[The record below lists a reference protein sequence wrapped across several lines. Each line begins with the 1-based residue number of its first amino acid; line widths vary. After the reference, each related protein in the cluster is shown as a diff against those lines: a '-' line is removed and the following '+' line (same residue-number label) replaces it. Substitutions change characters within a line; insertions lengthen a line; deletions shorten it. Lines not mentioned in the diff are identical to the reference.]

1 MDGQTHHTHASGG
14 TAVLADRAAAVLRTL
29 ALDEQL
35 KSVVSQDGA
44 LGPVARRVAR
54 RYVAGETLD
63 EAVSFV
69 RAINAAGHRATADY
83 MGESCRDPVMA
94 DAETDVMVALSDRL
108 AHEGLDCSVSL
119 DLSHIGLII
128 DDAQCLRNA
137 TKLAEATQR
146 NGQEMIISMEG
157 ADRTDAILRHHGL
170 LCERFTHV
178 GVTVQARLHRTE
190 QDLATLLARP
200 GRIRLVKGAYPFADD
215 VAHARGSAELHRAYL
230 KHAETLL
237 KSGHLCSIASHD
249 RAIHQEIQ
257 AAFLPSAPA
266 STGTCPA
273 YEFETL
279 MGIGRELLD
288 GLRQAG
294 LPTREYVVFGHEW
307 WLYTCNRL
315 AEDPTRVWQ
324 ALIDAVEAD
333 RPSA

>member
-1 MDGQTHHTHASGG
+1 METPAGSGT
-14 TAVLADRAAAVLRTL
+14 TALADRAAAVLRTL

-35 KSVVSQDGA
+35 KSVVSRDCA

-69 RAINAAGHRATADY
+69 RQINAAGHRATADY

-94 DAETDVMVALSDRL
+94 DAETDLMVALSDRL

-137 TKLAEATQR
+137 TRLAEATER

-157 ADRTDAILRHHGL
+157 YDRTDAILKHHGL
-170 LCERFTHV
+170 LCERFKHV
-178 GVTVQARLHRTE
+178 GITIQARLHRTE
-190 QDLATLLARP
+190 RDLAMLLARP
-200 GRIRLVKGAYPFADD
+200 GRIRLVKGAYPFPDD
-215 VAHARGSAELHRAYL
+215 AAHPRGSAELHRAYL
-230 KHAETLL
+230 NHAKALL
-237 KSGHLCSIASHD
+237 ESGHLCSIASHD
-249 RAIHQEIQ
+249 RALHKEIR
-257 AAFLPSAPA
+257 ALLPSLPV
-266 STGTCPA
+266 TDQPPA

-288 GLRQAG
+288 GLRAEAK

-324 ALIDAVEAD
+324 ALIDAVATD
-333 RPSA
+333 PSSA